1 MLSLVMRSVM
11 ILAPPSIST
20 FSLRAHGSVSTK
32 SSPPTRPRVP
42 VCVLLRMAAD
52 GVGAER
58 AALVLGRVLAV
69 GGISADDV
77 ARLAVRHE
85 IDALIVDEQDSRG
98 RNRLGRVRHVLED
111 LLALLRRG
119 DRMLDDPADVLGLE
133 PQHWH
138 HLLRFSCGQMCSA
151 ATLRWDQSP
160 LAI

>member
-1 MLSLVMRSVM
+1 
-11 ILAPPSIST
+11 
-20 FSLRAHGSVSTK
+20 
-32 SSPPTRPRVP
+32 
-42 VCVLLRMAAD
+42 MAAD

-69 GGISADDV
+69 GGISADNV

-98 RNRLGRVRHVLED
+98 RDRLGRVRHVLDD

-133 PQHWH
+133 TENGHQR
-138 HLLRFSCGQMCSA
+138 LSLFFSISAFGPGFFLWRRAVRLITLTKARSA
-151 ATLRWDQSP
+151 ADGRVANAPRMTFLWFNRRNF
-160 LAI
+160 